1 MTDNLY
7 RINAELGDAG
17 CEQRDV
23 VIISLLHCALT
34 RVRFT

>member
-1 MTDNLY
+1 MTADLH
-7 RINAELGDAG
+7 RLIAELGDAG

-34 RVRFT
+34 RTRFT